1 MKEITIKKI
10 ENKENYFIAY
20 FKNPVLQASFSV
32 CFPDTVC
39 GAVALN
45 DFFQML
51 KVKYKDDNFEFNITD
66 KTLKLKN
73 EYLLNQLGGL

>member
-1 MKEITIKKI
+1 MCNIV
-10 ENKENYFIAY
+10 A
-20 FKNPVLQASFSV
+20 
-32 CFPDTVC
+32 

-66 KTLKLKN
+66 KTMKLKN
-73 EYLLNQLGGL
+73 EYLLKQLK